1 MYKCN
6 LITNIPRKGSAY
18 AEYGSTEMNNQFIPP
33 YYAQKEGLLNFPQ
46 FKTYHRYQPK
56 DNKPISFEDVIS
68 SISGVTKMENG
79 VKAMF
84 DDETAIYVGFDGS
97 YVRYNKLGQK
107 QSSRKAGSLT
117 GVSFQNFHVYISVY
131 GKEITLERFVAV
143 CRDIINN
150 TLAVNYSDLTANVMD
165 GSGSLETADYL
176 NIPYNL
182 DFDNIEWCSKSKNAA
197 HGQKIKKLFE
207 ITGHVYRFSAE
218 DADLDR
224 LMRCGNNKAIAE
236 YCENNLFKVR

>member
-1 MYKCN
+1 
-6 LITNIPRKGSAY
+6 
-18 AEYGSTEMNNQFIPP
+18 MNNQFIPL
-33 YYAQKEGLLNFPQ
+33 YYTQKVGTLNFPQ
-46 FKTYHRYQPK
+46 FKDYYRFQP
-56 DNKPISFEDVIS
+56 DENKPISYEKVIS
-68 SISGVTKMENG
+68 LINSVVKMENG

-84 DDETAIYVGFDGS
+84 WDGTAIYVGFDGS

-117 GVSFQNFHVYISVY
+117 GMSFQNFHVYIFIY
-131 GKEITLERFVAV
+131 GKAISLERFVAV
-143 CRDIINN
+143 CRDIING

-182 DFDNIEWCSKSKNAA
+182 DFENIEWCSKSKNAA

-207 ITGHVYRFSAE
+207 ITGHVYRFSADDDE
-218 DADLDR
+218 LDR
-224 LMRCGNNKAIAE
+224 LMRCGNHKMIAE